1 MWFPWRKKHLR
12 PTWGNFIFS
21 IIIPGIFIFYFAM
34 TEHSF
39 VQNFRN
45 QFEIML
51 AGEYIFLIMHMTFTY
66 YVLPIMWFFEFF
78 LFAEINIPGVS
89 IQRDIFVLLSNS
101 MYVFIVII
109 ALMKIL
115 TEIF

>member
-1 MWFPWRKKHLR
+1 MRFPWRKKHLR

-21 IIIPGIFIFYFAM
+21 IIIPGIFILYFVIN
-34 TEHSF
+34 EHSF

-51 AGEYIFLIMHMTFTY
+51 AGEYIFLILHMTFTY

-78 LFAEINIPGVS
+78 LFAEINVPGIN
-89 IQRDIFVLLSNS
+89 IQRDFFVLISNG
-101 MYVFIVII
+101 MFVVLTIVT
-109 ALMKIL
+109 LMIL
-115 TEIF
+115 MVEAF